1 MIAHTFDLAD
11 LIWQARCGE
20 RDVTHCETARMTF
33 VHGRPI
39 TENRPELVLIR
50 HGETEWSRSGQ
61 HTGRTDLP
69 LTEIGRNEARSI
81 SVAVADFD
89 FSHAFASPLQR
100 AWETAELV
108 GLAAVRDDDLLE
120 WDYGQY
126 EGSTTAE
133 TRQTIPDWSVWT
145 HEILGGESVD
155 EVGVRADRAIVRLS
169 QLDGPVA
176 VVAHGHFLRIFA
188 ARWLDL
194 DAREGRRFVL
204 NTSTLSLLGWEREN
218 RVIRRWNDPCGW

>member
-1 MIAHTFDLAD
+1 
-11 LIWQARCGE
+11 
-20 RDVTHCETARMTF
+20 MTF

-39 TENRPELVLIR
+39 AENRPELVLIR

-69 LTEIGRNEARSI
+69 LTETGRGEARSI
-81 SVAVADFD
+81 ASAVANID
-89 FSHAFASPLQR
+89 FSHAYASPLRR

-108 GLAAVRDDDLLE
+108 GLDPVRDDDLLE
-120 WDYGQY
+120 WDYGRY
-126 EGSTTAE
+126 EGITTAE
-133 TRQTIPDWSVWT
+133 TRETIPDWSVWT
-145 HEILGGESVD
+145 HDILDGESVD
-155 EVGVRADRAIVRLS
+155 EVGGRADRAIARLS
-169 QLDGPVA
+169 VLDGPVA

-194 DAREGRRFVL
+194 DPREGRRFVL

>member
-1 MIAHTFDLAD
+1 
-11 LIWQARCGE
+11 
-20 RDVTHCETARMTF
+20 MTF

-39 TENRPELVLIR
+39 TQNRPELVLIR

-69 LTEIGRNEARSI
+69 LTETGRTEARSI
-81 SVAVADFD
+81 SAAVADFD

-100 AWETAELV
+100 AWETAEIV
-108 GLAAVRDDDLLE
+108 GLAPVRDDDLLE

-126 EGSTTAE
+126 EGITTAE
-133 TRQTIPDWSVWT
+133 TRQKIPDWSVWT
-145 HEILGGESVD
+145 HEIIGGESVD
-155 EVGVRADRAIVRLS
+155 EVGARADRAIARLS
-169 QLDGPVA
+169 DLDGPVA
-176 VVAHGHFLRIFA
+176 VIAHGHFLRVFA

>member
-1 MIAHTFDLAD
+1 MED
-11 LIWQARCGE
+11 C
-20 RDVTHCETARMTF
+20 RMTF

-50 HGETEWSRSGQ
+50 HGETAWSRSGR

-69 LTEIGRNEARSI
+69 LTETGRNEARSI
-81 SVAVADFD
+81 STAVADFD
-89 FSHAFASPLQR
+89 FSHAFSSPLQR
-100 AWETAELV
+100 AWETAGIV
-108 GLAAVRDDDLLE
+108 GLPPDRDDDLLE
-120 WDYGQY
+120 WDYGEY
-126 EGSTTAE
+126 EGITTTE
-133 TRQTIPDWSVWT
+133 TRQTIPNWSVWT
-145 HEILGGESVD
+145 HEIVGGESVD
-155 EVGVRADRAIVRLS
+155 EVGVRADRAIARLS
-169 QLDGPVA
+169 QLNGPVA
-176 VVAHGHFLRIFA
+176 VVAHGHFLRVFA

>member
-1 MIAHTFDLAD
+1 
-11 LIWQARCGE
+11 
-20 RDVTHCETARMTF
+20 MTF

-69 LTEIGRNEARSI
+69 LTETGRNEARSI
-81 SVAVADFD
+81 TAAVADFD

-100 AWETAELV
+100 AWETAEIV
-108 GLAAVRDDDLLE
+108 GLDPVRDDDLLE

-126 EGSTTAE
+126 EGFTTAE

-145 HEILGGESVD
+145 HEILGGESAD
-155 EVGVRADRAIVRLS
+155 EVGARADQVIARLS

>member
-1 MIAHTFDLAD
+1 MED
-11 LIWQARCGE
+11 C
-20 RDVTHCETARMTF
+20 RMTF

-50 HGETEWSRSGQ
+50 HGETAWSRSGR

-69 LTEIGRNEARSI
+69 LTETGRNEARSI
-81 SVAVADFD
+81 STAVADFD
-89 FSHAFASPLQR
+89 FSHAFSSPLQR
-100 AWETAELV
+100 AWETAGIV
-108 GLAAVRDDDLLE
+108 GLHPDRDDDLLE
-120 WDYGQY
+120 WDYGEY
-126 EGSTTAE
+126 EGITTTE
-133 TRQTIPDWSVWT
+133 TRQTIPNWSVWT
-145 HEILGGESVD
+145 HEIVGGESVD
-155 EVGVRADRAIVRLS
+155 EVGVRADRAIARLS
-169 QLDGPVA
+169 QLNGPVA
-176 VVAHGHFLRIFA
+176 VVAHGHFLRVFT

>member
-1 MIAHTFDLAD
+1 
-11 LIWQARCGE
+11 
-20 RDVTHCETARMTF
+20 MTF

-69 LTEIGRNEARSI
+69 LTETGRNEARSI
-81 SVAVADFD
+81 TAAVADFD
-89 FSHAFASPLQR
+89 FSHAFASPLKR
-100 AWETAELV
+100 AWETAEIV
-108 GLAAVRDDDLLE
+108 GLDPVRDDDLLE

-126 EGSTTAE
+126 EGITTAE

-145 HEILGGESVD
+145 HEILGGESAD
-155 EVGVRADRAIVRLS
+155 EVGARADQVIARLS
-169 QLDGPVA
+169 LLDGPVA

>member
-1 MIAHTFDLAD
+1 
-11 LIWQARCGE
+11 
-20 RDVTHCETARMTF
+20 MTF

-81 SVAVADFD
+81 SAAVADFD

-126 EGSTTAE
+126 EGITTAQ

-155 EVGVRADRAIVRLS
+155 DVGARADRAIARLS
-169 QLDGPVA
+169 GLSGPVA

>member
-1 MIAHTFDLAD
+1 MRMSALQD
-11 LIWQARCGE
+11 CP
-20 RDVTHCETARMTF
+20 MTF

-69 LTEIGRNEARSI
+69 LTEIGRNEARAI
-81 SVAVADFD
+81 TTAVADFD
-89 FSHAFASPLQR
+89 FSHARWSGLAK
-100 AWETAELV
+100 AWETAELL
-108 GLAAVRDDDLLE
+108 GLSPVRDDDLLE

-126 EGSTTAE
+126 EGITTAE

-145 HEILGGESVD
+145 HEIFGGESVD
-155 EVGVRADRAIVRLS
+155 EVGDRADQVIGRLS

-176 VVAHGHFLRIFA
+176 VIAHGHFLRVFA

>member
-1 MIAHTFDLAD
+1 
-11 LIWQARCGE
+11 
-20 RDVTHCETARMTF
+20 MTF

-69 LTEIGRNEARSI
+69 LTETGRNEARSI
-81 SVAVADFD
+81 SAAVADFD

-108 GLAAVRDDDLLE
+108 GLHPVRDDDLLE

-126 EGSTTAE
+126 EGITTAE

-145 HEILGGESVD
+145 HEILGGESAD
-155 EVGVRADRAIVRLS
+155 EVGGRADRAIDRLS
-169 QLDGPVA
+169 QLNGPVA
-176 VVAHGHFLRIFA
+176 VIAHGHFLRIFA

-194 DAREGRRFVL
+194 DAREGRRLVL